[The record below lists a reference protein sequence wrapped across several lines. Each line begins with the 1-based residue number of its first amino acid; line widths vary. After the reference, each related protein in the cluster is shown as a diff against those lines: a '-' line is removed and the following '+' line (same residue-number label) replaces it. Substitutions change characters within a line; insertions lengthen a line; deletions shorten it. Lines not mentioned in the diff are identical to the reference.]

1 MTSLKSMLNSNPS
14 LPSPPA
20 IALKVLDAV
29 KKDNCSF
36 GDLALIIGSD
46 PALTAKILRVANSTF
61 YSLPVK
67 VSTIDK
73 AVAILGVTLV
83 KNLALSFVISKD
95 LKGLDEGSFNFDL
108 FWKRAITAA
117 VGAELVSSITGR
129 RNDDAFVSALL
140 QDIGMIIMHISRPD
154 AYLKV
159 LDEKRASGM
168 PLREVE
174 QKIFGFDH
182 QELGSELLMQ
192 WGLPEEIYLPIRY
205 HHSSRE
211 APEPF
216 RTRAAVLGLSNRI
229 AGVYHGMQSIGML
242 KGVKEWLKEHCR
254 IEEMQTDTMIDEVA
268 QRSLEIFSSFEIEPG
283 DMKPFSQILQEANQE
298 LSLLNISYE
307 HLVMQYKQAKDEAE
321 RLALELRDANARLRE
336 QSSKDGLTGLYNHR
350 HFQDVMD
357 EELEKAFRSG
367 QPLSLVMFDFDHF
380 KKINDSFGH
389 PQGDEVL
396 KAVKPVVEKLIRA
409 CDHAVRYGGEEFALI
424 LPETDLQGAA
434 AIAESLR
441 SNMEMMTVKANA
453 HRIRVTISLGVACYR
468 PRSGQISK
476 AQLVEAA
483 DKALYDSK
491 RNGRNRTT
499 LASGL

>member
-1 MTSLKSMLNSNPS
+1 MNSLNTMLNNNPS

-29 KKDNCSF
+29 KKDTCSF

-61 YSLPVK
+61 YSLPAK
-67 VSTIDK
+67 VTTIDK
-73 AVAILGVTLV
+73 AVSILGVTLV
-83 KNLALSFVISKD
+83 KNLALSFVISKE

-117 VGAELVSSITGR
+117 VGAELVSAIIGR

-140 QDIGMIIMHISRPD
+140 QDIGMIIMYLSRPD
-154 AYLKV
+154 DYLKV
-159 LDEKRASGM
+159 LDEKRASGI

-182 QELGSELLMQ
+182 QELGSELLKL

-205 HHSSRE
+205 HHTSCE

-216 RTRAAVLGLSNRI
+216 RTQAAVLGLSNRI

-242 KGVKEWLKEHCR
+242 KGVKEWLKEHYR
-254 IEEMQTDTMIDEVA
+254 IEEMKTDAMIDEVA
-268 QRSLEIFSSFEIEPG
+268 QRSLKIFSSFEIEAG

-321 RLALELRDANARLRE
+321 RLAHELKDANTRLRE
-336 QSSKDGLTGLYNHR
+336 QSTKDGLTGLYNHR
-350 HFQDVMD
+350 HFQNVMD
-357 EELEKAFRSG
+357 EELEKASRNG
-367 QPLSLVMFDFDHF
+367 RPLSLVMFDFDHF

-409 CDHAVRYGGEEFALI
+409 CDYAVRYGGEEFALV
-424 LPETDLQGAA
+424 LPETGLHGAA
-434 AIAESLR
+434 AVAEALR
-441 SNMEMMTVKANA
+441 SNVEQMTITAND
-453 HRIRVTISLGVACYR
+453 HKIRVTISIGVACCR
-468 PRSGQISK
+468 SRSGQISK

-491 RNGRNRTT
+491 RNGRNRITIAAD
-499 LASGL
+499 L